1 MSARFG
7 MTQEG
12 KPSEHCLDN
21 TGPRRF
27 FVVEQDNGGPHQQV
41 SVLSYLAQFLNLV
54 LVVYSGSRSTHG
66 WFFVEGLPEA
76 DLHQFMNL
84 ACRLGACHSTRTKS
98 QFVRLPGGIRD
109 HGRPSAFFSLTQR
122 LFACPRGFLSR

>member
-109 HGRPSAFFSLTQR
+109 HGRRQRVLFFDPKALC
-122 LFACPRGFLSR
+122 LPRVF

>member
-66 WFFVEGLPEA
+66 WF
-76 DLHQFMNL
+76 
-84 ACRLGACHSTRTKS
+84 CRRTS
-98 QFVRLPGGIRD
+98 R
-109 HGRPSAFFSLTQR
+109 GRPPSVHE
-122 LFACPRGFLSR
+122 SRMPPGRMPLDPDQVTIRQIARRNS